1 MNKKRIE
8 NKIKKER
15 KRKNYNWIVTII
27 THNLKRDKKKRHDL
41 INLKYNSI

>member
-8 NKIKKER
+8 NKIKKEQ

-27 THNLKRDKKKRHDL
+27 NHNLKLDKKNKT
-41 INLKYNSI
+41 